1 MALPPAY
8 DPESGAAPVSERK
21 SSRKALAVAAGVA
34 VAMVVCVAMLAGKQD
49 SQRTELVIAGSTPDR
64 SLDELAMHMLK
75 HAATM
80 PEKDMWN
87 LLKAWRNNPNTILSS
102 LDPSV
107 KMGNKFDAQS
117 ELSEMMGD
125 GPVGVRTQML
135 VGNLRSRV
143 QLLKASDSK
152 LCAKRDII
160 LKKFDELLKK
170 LGGEELALNISLGK
184 MSAEWHAAM
193 AGWLD
198 SESQYRLRIEQAKEA
213 AQGAKFAEE
222 QYEKYRQAQKS
233 AKENYETGLAKHD
246 KERDEL
252 DGERKIIK
260 MIMRYIG
267 VLHDVKASEKSIAA
281 GGVDSVKDE
290 ETGVSDPYAIKMAKT
305 KAELQQKVNQLKT
318 VVLKT
323 KLPGS
328 TQKLAMIDQHLAVY
342 SETNEV
348 AKILMDM
355 LSDIEARLK
364 VIDTVDEEVKKLVED
379 TEAKMVE
386 WEKKLVL
393 LANEADKAAEKMAA
407 AKLEREKL
415 NGDKKVSEASY
426 DDEKQAYAMMI
437 PPFEREIYVITMI
450 KIKITEHCAAQEGGA
465 A

>member
-1 MALPPAY
+1 VADIKKQLDAFTKNPNAAELKFPA
-8 DPESGAAPVSERK
+8 EGRTMMLAAGP
-21 SSRKALAVAAGVA
+21 RKATQQLEG
-34 VAMVVCVAMLAGKQD
+34 
-49 SQRTELVIAGSTPDR
+49 E
-64 SLDELAMHMLK
+64 SLLCQK
-75 HAATM
+75 
-80 PEKDMWN
+80 KD
-87 LLKAWRNNPNTILSS
+87 L
-102 LDPSV
+102 
-107 KMGNKFDAQS
+107 
-117 ELSEMMGD
+117 
-125 GPVGVRTQML
+125 
-135 VGNLRSRV
+135 
-143 QLLKASDSK
+143 
-152 LCAKRDII
+152 II
-160 LKKFDELLKK
+160 QKFDELLKK
-170 LGGEELALNISLGK
+170 LGGEELSANITMGRVSK
-184 MSAEWHAAM
+184 EWKEAMSS
-193 AGWLD
+193 WLD
-198 SESQYRLRIEQAKEA
+198 SESTYRLTVEKTKEAKEGAGFAQNEYEKWKDANKQAKKDLKITLERH
-213 AQGAKFAEE
+213 AKE
-222 QYEKYRQAQKS
+222 RQA
-233 AKENYETGLAKHD
+233 LAD
-246 KERDEL
+246 
-252 DGERKIIK
+252 ERKIIK

-379 TEAKMVE
+379 TEAKMVA

-393 LANEADKAAEKMAA
+393 LANEADKAAEKMSA

-450 KIKITEHCAAQEGGA
+450 KIKITEHCAAQAGGA
-465 A
+465 AV